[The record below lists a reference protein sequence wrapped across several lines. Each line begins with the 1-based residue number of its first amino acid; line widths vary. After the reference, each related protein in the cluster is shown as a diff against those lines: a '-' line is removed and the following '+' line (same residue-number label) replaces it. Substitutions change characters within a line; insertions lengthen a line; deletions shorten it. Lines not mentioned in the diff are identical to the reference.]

1 LSLAN
6 STEKALDTATLGH
19 GGPQVSALGIG
30 AWAWGDHLLWGYQG
44 QADDSK
50 LQATFDTALAEGIN
64 FFDTAEVYGS
74 GLSERLVGRFM
85 RASKQIAAPVIIATK
100 FAPLP
105 WRFRKGQ
112 LLAALRRS
120 LDRLGLEKVDL
131 YQIHFPSPFVPV
143 ETWADALADAVQAGL
158 ARAVGVSNY
167 SARQMRRA
175 HAILAKRGVPLTSN
189 QVEYSLLVRDP
200 ERNGVLQ
207 TCRDLGMALIA
218 YSPLGMGMLTG
229 KYTPENLPR
238 GARRFKYRRGRLARL
253 QPLIGKLRE
262 IGETQGG
269 KTPAQVALNWIMC
282 KGAIPIPGAKSPEQA
297 RQNAGALGWR
307 LTPDQVAA
315 LDAASE
321 GL

>member
-1 LSLAN
+1 MNVAN
-6 STEKALDTATLGH
+6 STGKPVDTATLGH
-19 GGPQVSALGIG
+19 GGLQVSALGIG
-30 AWAWGDHLLWGYQG
+30 AWAWGDRLLWGYEG
-44 QADDSK
+44 QADDPK
-50 LQATFDTALAEGIN
+50 LQATFDTALAEGVN
-64 FFDTAEVYGS
+64 LFDTAEVYGS

-85 RASKQIAAPVIIATK
+85 RASKQISAPVNIATK

-105 WRFRKGQ
+105 WRFQKRQ

-131 YQIHFPSPFVPV
+131 YQIHSPSPFVPI

-158 ARAVGVSNY
+158 ARVVGVSNY
-167 SARQMRRA
+167 SAGQMRRA
-175 HAILAKRGVPLTSN
+175 HAVLAKRGVSLASN

-200 ERNGVLQ
+200 ERDGVLQ
-207 TCRDLGMALIA
+207 TCRDLGVALIA

-238 GARRFKYRRGRLARL
+238 GARRFKYHRNLLARL
-253 QPLIGKLRE
+253 QPLIGKQRE
-262 IGETQGG
+262 IGEAQGG
-269 KTPAQVALNWIMC
+269 KTPAQVAINWIMS
-282 KGAIPIPGAKSPEQA
+282 KGAIPIPGAKSAEQV

-307 LTPDQVAA
+307 LAPDQVAA